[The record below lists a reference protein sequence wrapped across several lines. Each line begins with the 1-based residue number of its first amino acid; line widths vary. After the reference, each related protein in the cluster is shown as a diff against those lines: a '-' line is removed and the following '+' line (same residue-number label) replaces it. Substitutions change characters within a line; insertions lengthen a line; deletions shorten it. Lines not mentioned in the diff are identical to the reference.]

1 MFSRLNIGLQ
11 NQEKRLLIGLE
22 ETMINNVLICDVHMG
37 AQFIESN
44 SLNFWL
50 IRKINYKIQLNTC
63 KFNNEVKKMDSFPL
77 IYILNVTLRQK
88 K

>member
-1 MFSRLNIGLQ
+1 
-11 NQEKRLLIGLE
+11 
-22 ETMINNVLICDVHMG
+22 MINNVLIRDVHI
-37 AQFIESN
+37 AQFIKSN

-63 KFNNEVKKMDSFPL
+63 KFNNEVKKKVDSFPL

-88 K
+88 KNK